1 MFSITGDHSQHPTYQ
16 IFESRYNKRP
26 QLFGL
31 LQSTKRHCRH
41 YKETSYVLDSARKYL
56 LKWRQHKPLS
66 FSDYTRISK
75 QRSFARLIPDGD
87 SDIRIVA
94 DAEKS
99 NQTNVLHEATD
110 GQTYENSRATARK
123 KCWHKRT
130 KNCIHSQ
137 YFVITEVFYFLPF
150 TFKLYPVNM

>member
-1 MFSITGDHSQHPTYQ
+1 MFSITGDHSQHSTYQ
-16 IFESRYNKRP
+16 IFDSRYYKRP

-75 QRSFARLIPDGD
+75 QRSFARFIPDGD
-87 SDIRIVA
+87 SDIRMVA
-94 DAEKS
+94 DAEKG
-99 NQTNVLHEATD
+99 NQTNALHEATD
-110 GQTYENSRATARK
+110 GHTYENSRAIARK

-130 KNCIHSQ
+130 KLVSIANTLSLLK
-137 YFVITEVFYFLPF
+137 YFFF
-150 TFKLYPVNM
+150 TLYL